1 MSSTPTDSPGGTAAP
16 PQPPTIPVHKQV
28 DNRERGEYQFQQYFC
43 SHKADNFEDFIE
55 ILPPLARS
63 LHRSLFTAPGPLKKF
78 QNVLAVLVVAL
89 ETVETISLM
98 SGSSDV
104 HTSIEKELQGCD
116 ETLLALRKFKR
127 QHHLNSQ
134 PQVDQKFTDEAL
146 NELTEIQERLN
157 SYANVL
163 DTHNTNI
170 IRYVS
175 NCRFNK
181 QWN

>member
-1 MSSTPTDSPGGTAAP
+1 M
-16 PQPPTIPVHKQV
+16 
-28 DNRERGEYQFQQYFC
+28 
-43 SHKADNFEDFIE
+43 
-55 ILPPLARS
+55 
-63 LHRSLFTAPGPLKKF
+63 
-78 QNVLAVLVVAL
+78 LAVLVVAL
-89 ETVETISLM
+89 ETVETVSLM

-116 ETLLALRKFKR
+116 ENLLALQKFKR

-175 NCRFNK
+175 NCHFNT